1 MAKSACGASNACSLC
16 ALHQRLANYS
26 PRAFQQKTGRCL
38 CSPMRRLSEYT
49 YPRAPG
55 SMHMPARGRT
65 RHLHASARRAGAWRY
80 ATGSGMLVRPS
91 RCSEAQCGPARQA
104 WRTLGYSRQHSSLWN
119 STAWS
124 SAVAHCGPNGNET
137 IMHCAVQR
145 RRVVPHPTAR
155 GFVNSKLRQILA
167 ALGTPSLPTS
177 WYHLVSPCKHA
188 NGSNDPAHQG
198 AMARRNLRREGKLGY
213 F

>member
-65 RHLHASARRAGAWRY
+65 RHLHASARRAGAWRQWD
-80 ATGSGMLVRPS
+80 A
-91 RCSEAQCGPARQA
+91 CEAFP
-104 WRTLGYSRQHSSLWN
+104 LF
-119 STAWS
+119 
-124 SAVAHCGPNGNET
+124 E
-137 IMHCAVQR
+137 
-145 RRVVPHPTAR
+145 
-155 GFVNSKLRQILA
+155 
-167 ALGTPSLPTS
+167 
-177 WYHLVSPCKHA
+177 
-188 NGSNDPAHQG
+188 G
-198 AMARRNLRREGKLGY
+198 AMRTCAAGVAYARLLATTFIPLEFDGVELGCGALRPKWQ
-213 F
+213 